1 MGTHHILKD
10 GTSYAIKGGTDLI
23 AGTSYQIWGGRTL
36 VDGTEYEISFG
47 PDICTLIIK
56 GTAQGS
62 ASGAVT
68 PTEHKDNPLYYA
80 YSDGT
85 YQLTPGTSITLYAW
99 NYNACRIYVNDELV
113 ARKSGS
119 GQLMYDMVLTKEI
132 TNVAITAT
140 QNISTIRVTTQ

>member
-1 MGTHHILKD
+1 MLVQVTK
-10 GTSYAIKGGTDLI
+10 S
-23 AGTSYQIWGGRTL
+23 GGRTL

-56 GTAQGS
+56 GTTQGS
-62 ASGAVT
+62 ATGAVT
-68 PTEHKDNPLYYA
+68 PTEHKDEPLHYA

-99 NYNACRIYVNDELV
+99 NYNACRIYVNDVLV
-113 ARKSGS
+113 ARKTGS
-119 GQLMYDMVLTKEI
+119 GELMYDMVLTKEI
-132 TNVAITAT
+132 TNVAITAA